1 MKNPLGNLMKQA
13 QQMQAQME
21 QAQEELGTL
30 EVQGEAGGGMVRL
43 TMSCRHEVRRIDID
57 DSLVGED
64 KDMLEDILAAAF
76 NDALRKVEKTVQE
89 KYSGMTSGMGL
100 PAGLKLPF

>member
-13 QQMQAQME
+13 QEMKAQMA
-21 QAQEELGTL
+21 QAQEELGVL

-43 TMSCRHEVRRIDID
+43 TMSGKHEVKRIAID
-57 DSLVGED
+57 DALVGED
-64 KDMLEDILAAAF
+64 KDMLEDVLAAAF
-76 NDALRKVEKTVQE
+76 NDAVNKIEKTVQE
-89 KYSGMTSGMGL
+89 KYSGMAGGLGL

>member
-13 QQMQAQME
+13 QEMKTQMAQAK
-21 QAQEELGTL
+21 EELGAL

-43 TMSCRHEVRRIDID
+43 TMSGRHEVRRIAID
-57 DSLVGED
+57 DALVGED

-76 NDALRKVEKTVQE
+76 NDAVSKIDKTVKD
-89 KYSGMTSGMGL
+89 KYSGMAAGLGL
-100 PAGLKLPF
+100 PGDLKLPF

>member
-1 MKNPLGNLMKQA
+1 MKGGLGNLMKQA
-13 QQMQAQME
+13 QAMQANMQKAQDEIAKME
-21 QAQEELGTL
+21 IT
-30 EVQGEAGGGMVRL
+30 GESGGGLVKV
-43 TMSCRHEVRRIDID
+43 TMTGKHEARRVEID

-89 KYSGMTSGMGL
+89 KYSGMTAGMGL
-100 PAGLKLPF
+100 PPGMNLPF